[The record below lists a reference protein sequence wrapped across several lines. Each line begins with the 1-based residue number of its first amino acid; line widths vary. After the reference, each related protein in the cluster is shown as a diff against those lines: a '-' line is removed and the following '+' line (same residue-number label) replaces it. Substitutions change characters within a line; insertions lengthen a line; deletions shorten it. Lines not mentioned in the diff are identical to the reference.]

1 MYSKFFLC
9 SVDGISKPQRH
20 KRKKTIMPISSS
32 ADTVA
37 VGLVPAIS
45 RGFYEGRC
53 NGLTDDQIQS
63 NLAVIRGMG
72 VKRNHALE
80 FAAMVRQCDCENLHE
95 LVRLL
100 LVLRPEARH
109 NR

>member
-1 MYSKFFLC
+1 
-9 SVDGISKPQRH
+9 
-20 KRKKTIMPISSS
+20 MPISSS

-37 VGLVPAIS
+37 VGLVRAIS

-63 NLAVIRGMG
+63 NITAIRGMG

-80 FAAMVRQCDCENLHE
+80 FAAMVRPCDCDCENLHE